1 MSLVLESEIKKNDL
15 KLEDAEGLATL
26 GVPVGQTCI
35 IPTYDGAGLVYNF
48 TFKRV
53 I

>member
-1 MSLVLESEIKKNDL
+1 MSFVLESENKKNDL

-35 IPTYDGAGLVYNF
+35 IPTNDGAGLVYIMTN
-48 TFKRV
+48 
-53 I
+53 